1 MLVRELVE
9 MLSAMDGEMEVC
21 FADLYSRSE
30 GWGEGC
36 EDAVCAVDSVV
47 VRDGMVV
54 FESED

>member
-21 FADLYSRSE
+21 FADLYERSE
-30 GWGEGC
+30 GWEAGC
-36 EDAVCAVDSVV
+36 ESAVCAVDSVV

>member
-36 EDAVCAVDSVV
+36 DSAVAEIGSVV

-54 FESED
+54 LEEM

>member
-21 FADLYSRSE
+21 FADLYERSE
-30 GWGEGC
+30 GW
-36 EDAVCAVDSVV
+36 EDGYESAVASIGSVV

-54 FESED
+54 LEEED